1 MIVSRHLHAPPLREL
16 ALRIL
21 SRIEREGAF
30 ADQLLAAAVKERGLP
45 PQERALLRELT
56 YGVLRWRNRLD
67 WILAR
72 FARRPLESIDP
83 DIRNLLRLGAYQLC
97 WMTSVPPPKAV
108 WESVQLARQ
117 LGHEGIVAFVNAV
130 LRALASQRGLL
141 SFPDRAGDL
150 TTYFTVTLSHPA
162 WLAERWLARYGLQP
176 AEAMCQA
183 NNTQPP
189 LTARVNRLRTSPAP
203 LLASLRE
210 AGCEAEPCRYAPDGV
225 WIQTHP
231 PLDQLPPFLEGKL
244 YIQDEAAMLCA
255 YLLSPHAGDRVL
267 DACAAPGGKATHL
280 AELMDDCGEV
290 VALDRS
296 RKRLRLLE
304 DNCQRLGL
312 RSVRCLA
319 GDAATGQL
327 EGTFDRILVDAPCS
341 GLGVIRR
348 HPDARWRKGPDLIQ
362 AMQAVQ
368 TCILEQLAGLLKPD
382 GILVYATCST
392 EPEENE
398 GVIRPFLERHPDYR
412 LDPAAEFLPGPA
424 RLFMQ
429 EEGWF
434 QTRPGPEGLD
444 GFFGARLRRI
454 G

>member
-1 MIVSRHLHAPPLREL
+1 MLSRHLQASPLREL

-21 SRIEREGAF
+21 SRIEMEGAF
-30 ADQLLAAAVKERGLP
+30 ADQLLTAAVRERRLP

-67 WILAR
+67 WIVAR
-72 FARRPLESIDP
+72 FARRPLERIDP

-97 WMTSVPPPKAV
+97 WMTSIPPPRAV
-108 WESVQLARQ
+108 WESVQLAKQ

-130 LRALASQRGLL
+130 LRAMASQRGSL
-141 SFPDRAGDL
+141 SFPDRSGDL
-150 TTYFTVTLSHPA
+150 TTYFTVTLSHPP
-162 WLAERWLARYGLQP
+162 WLVERWLARYGLQR

-183 NNTQPP
+183 NNTQAP
-189 LTARVNRLRTSPAP
+189 LTARVNRLRTSREA
-203 LLASLRE
+203 LLESLRT
-210 AGCEAEPCRYAPDGV
+210 AGCEVEPCQFAPDGV

-244 YIQDEAAMLCA
+244 YIQDEAAMLCG
-255 YLLSPHAGDRVL
+255 YLLSPHAGERVL

-319 GDAATGQL
+319 GDAATVQL

-348 HPDARWRKGPDLIQ
+348 HPDAKWRKGPDLIH

-368 TCILEQLAGLLKPD
+368 TSIVEHLAGLLSPG

-398 GVIRPFLERHPDYR
+398 DVIRTFLERHPEYR
-412 LDPAAEFLPGPA
+412 LDPAAGSLPELA
-424 RLFMQ
+424 RLFTQ
-429 EEGWF
+429 REGWF
-434 QTRPGPEGLD
+434 QTWPGPEGLD
-444 GFFGARLRRI
+444 GFFGARFRRI